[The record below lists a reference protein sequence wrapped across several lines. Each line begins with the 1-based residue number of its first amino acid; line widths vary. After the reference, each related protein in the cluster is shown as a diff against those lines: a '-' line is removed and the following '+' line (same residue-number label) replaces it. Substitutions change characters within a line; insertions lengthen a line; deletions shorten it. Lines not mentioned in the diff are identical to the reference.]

1 MREEGRFVGE
11 GARVV
16 DAGCACAE
24 EGGGRGVEDVAGLEH
39 EGFDL
44 GVLVGVDGREGRGR
58 RGWMVWEGSRG
69 VVRWFVGR
77 GKRRAAKGGG

>member
-1 MREEGRFVGE
+1 MWEEGRFVGK

-16 DAGCACAE
+16 DAGCAGAE

-44 GVLVGVDGREGRGR
+44 GKKWWLDGRWEEKGRGA
-58 RGWMVWEGSRG
+58 WVNECIKSRSA
-69 VVRWFVGR
+69 VQWFVR
-77 GKRRAAKGGG
+77 L